1 MPSGCLGPHA
11 AQCSS
16 RCPDTCAGST
26 GHTDWIKD
34 AWQKIFMKTTLMC
47 QHFDEFVTLWCEIG
61 VHHFSNAAPKCRPLS
76 CKLRPVVPRMPR
88 GLALDLQEGRMY
100 WAEDGTM
107 KLRSATLDGQ
117 DLQDVPCHV

>member
-1 MPSGCLGPHA
+1 
-11 AQCSS
+11 
-16 RCPDTCAGST
+16 
-26 GHTDWIKD
+26 
-34 AWQKIFMKTTLMC
+34 
-47 QHFDEFVTLWCEIG
+47 
-61 VHHFSNAAPKCRPLS
+61 
-76 CKLRPVVPRMPR
+76 MPR